1 MTRNYIGIDG
11 GGTKTA
17 AILFDE
23 EGRVRAQCAV
33 GPCNPN
39 VLGFDESTARVKE
52 IVETL
57 TQGEPRSVAAIY
69 IGTAGIFTKDDGP
82 RFAAAVSRACGVER
96 VNCENDVMN
105 VVAAAT
111 DADRCVAGVSGTGMI
126 VYAKEPDRVTRLD
139 GWGYLLGLGGSGYDI
154 GRDVIRAAVG
164 ESEGTSAATALTPL
178 VERKAGM
185 TLENLVLEVYRHE
198 PAFVASFAPL
208 AFEAD
213 AMGDEVARNILAA
226 NARAFAK
233 LLNRAAELYDCG
245 NEVVVSGGIAT
256 NARFGELLAKELN
269 EGLRLVVPSCP
280 QVIGACINCA
290 RFCGVDSAPL
300 RAHDAAAS
308 YPVTQLHPSKSA
320 CKNALPLGEATLL
333 SLPDLKRRERRFP
346 EMRHLE

>member
-1 MTRNYIGIDG
+1 MKLIGIDG
-11 GGTKTA
+11 GGTKTEA
-17 AILFDE
+17 VLFDE
-23 EGRVRAQCAV
+23 TGRVLGRHRA

-39 VLGFDESTARVKE
+39 LLGFEASAARVKD
-52 IVETL
+52 IVDSL
-57 TQGEPRSVAAIY
+57 TQGESRTVAAIY
-69 IGTAGIFTKDDGP
+69 VGTAGIFTKDDGP
-82 RFAAAVSRACGVER
+82 RFADAVSCACGVER
-96 VNCENDVMN
+96 VKCENDVMN

-126 VYAKEPDRVTRLD
+126 VYAKEPNRVTRLD

-154 GRDVIRAAVG
+154 GRDVIRATVG
-164 ESEGTSAATALTPL
+164 ESEVTSPATALTPL
-178 VERKAGM
+178 VERKAGR
-185 TLENLVLEVYRHE
+185 TLEGLVLEVYRHE

-213 AMGDEVARNILAA
+213 ATGDEVAKSILVS
-226 NARAFAK
+226 NAHAFAK

-300 RAHDAAAS
+300 RAHDAVAS
-308 YPVTQLHPSKSA
+308 SQ
-320 CKNALPLGEATLL
+320 
-333 SLPDLKRRERRFP
+333 RRAF
-346 EMRHLE
+346 LV

>member
-1 MTRNYIGIDG
+1 MKLIGIDG

-17 AILFDE
+17 AILVDE
-23 EGRVRAQCAV
+23 DGHVLARHAA

-39 VLGFDESTARVKE
+39 VLGFDESTARVKD
-52 IVETL
+52 IVATL
-57 TQGEPRSVAAIY
+57 TQGETRSVAAIY

-82 RFAAAVSRACGVER
+82 RFAAAVSRTCGVER
-96 VNCENDVMN
+96 VKCENDVMN

-126 VYAKEPDRVTRLD
+126 VYAKEVDRVTRLD

-164 ESEGTSAATALTPL
+164 ESEGTSPATALTPL
-178 VERKAGM
+178 VERKADM
-185 TLENLVLEVYRHE
+185 TLEGLVLEVYRRE

-213 AMGDEVARNILAA
+213 ATGDEVARSILVS
-226 NARAFAK
+226 NAHAFAK

-269 EGLRLVVPSCP
+269 KGLRLVVPSCP

-290 RFCGVDSAPL
+290 RFCGVDSSPL
-300 RAHDAAAS
+300 RAYDEAAS
-308 YPVTQLHPSKSA
+308 SQ
-320 CKNALPLGEATLL
+320 
-333 SLPDLKRRERRFP
+333 R
-346 EMRHLE
+346 

>member
-17 AILFDE
+17 AVFFDE
-23 EGRVRAQCAV
+23 KGRVLARHTA

-39 VLGFDESTARVKE
+39 VLGFDESIARVKD
-52 IVETL
+52 IVATL
-57 TQGEPRSVAAIY
+57 TQGETRSVAAIY

-96 VNCENDVMN
+96 VKCENDVMN

-126 VYAKEPDRVTRLD
+126 VYAKEPNRVTRLD

-164 ESEGTSAATALTPL
+164 ESEGSSAATALTPL

-185 TLENLVLEVYRHE
+185 SLEDLVLEVYRHD

-208 AFEAD
+208 AFEAEAAGD
-213 AMGDEVARNILAA
+213 AIAKDILVA

-245 NEVVVSGGIAT
+245 DEVVVSGGIAT
-256 NARFGELLAKELN
+256 NVRFGDLLAKELAA
-269 EGLRLVVPSCP
+269 GLRLVVPSCP
-280 QVIGACINCA
+280 QVVGACVNCA
-290 RFCGVDSAPL
+290 RFCGM
-300 RAHDAAAS
+300 DA
-308 YPVTQLHPSKSA
+308 
-320 CKNALPLGEATLL
+320 L
-333 SLPDLKRRERRFP
+333 SVRERIVRADFTWRCAARRQTGP
-346 EMRHLE
+346 RPSARKPPHSVRRA